1 MATFQFELVSPEKI
15 VFSDEVDQVDVP
27 GTEGDFGVLAGHAPL
42 ISLLRPG
49 VVTVWS
55 GKEEVGIAVRG
66 GIAEVAPN
74 RLVVLVDYAVPVADI
89 DRVALDQA
97 IRDAQEDL
105 TDARDDAERS
115 RAAQRL
121 EQLSLLKRTS
131 SPKQ

>member
-1 MATFQFELVSPEKI
+1 
-15 VFSDEVDQVDVP
+15 
-27 GTEGDFGVLAGHAPL
+27 
-42 ISLLRPG
+42 

-55 GKEEVGIAVRG
+55 GKEEVRIAVRG

-74 RLVVLVDYAVPVADI
+74 RLVVLVDYAVPVEDI

-121 EQLSLLKRTS
+121 EQLSSLKQTS